1 MFVLNRQVVLRS
13 IEDDAAGVMSLIT
26 NVIIGKM
33 PEDAHNAVLRLAE
46 LTRNSAISRFNITSS
61 FDEMIHVVEY
71 AVRARRF
78 AIITW
83 TDGSKDTGDL
93 EKEVYE
99 RARLGYYYR
108 IYDIT

>member
-61 FDEMIHVVEY
+61 FDEMIHVVVCGPRSSICHHHVDRWEQ
-71 AVRARRF
+71 R
-78 AIITW
+78 
-83 TDGSKDTGDL
+83 
-93 EKEVYE
+93 
-99 RARLGYYYR
+99 YR
-108 IYDIT
+108 GPGKRGLRESEIGLLLQNL